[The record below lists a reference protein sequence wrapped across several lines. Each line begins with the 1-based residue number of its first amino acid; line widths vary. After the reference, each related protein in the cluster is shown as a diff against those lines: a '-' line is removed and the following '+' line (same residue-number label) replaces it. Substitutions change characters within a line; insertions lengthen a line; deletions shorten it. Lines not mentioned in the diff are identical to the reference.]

1 MYFQEISVS
10 ASLNL
15 TFGAHS
21 YSLQAMSIAV
31 ARNQISGMTA
41 ASVLPSNE
49 VSMEVGQEDVA
60 DFEAKF
66 PGVDKVLVD
75 IALWVDDNRG
85 RSRLVTE

>member
-1 MYFQEISVS
+1 VS

-49 VSMEVGQEDVA
+49 VSMEVGQEDVS
-60 DFEAKF
+60 DFEASTRYWWISRC
-66 PGVDKVLVD
+66 GSTI
-75 IALWVDDNRG
+75 IAVEFASSP
-85 RSRLVTE
+85 SR